1 MSSCNQQEC
10 EFAPKG
16 DAFNALDEILHD
28 LWHGTDPSLAGIES
42 SELQSA
48 RKELADLRASVL
60 PQAIVEAVK
69 AYQESYLTLQ
79 GLKGVDEKRKI
90 EWQRSKGYNEIGTK
104 RALFRAI
111 EADAKGST

>member
-48 RKELADLRASVL
+48 RKELSDLRASVL
-60 PQAIVEAVK
+60 PQAIVEAV
-69 AYQESYLTLQ
+69 
-79 GLKGVDEKRKI
+79 GVYKEAFLRWSSDCMNMDNFFILEKVKEELMR
-90 EWQRSKGYNEIGTK
+90 R
-104 RALFRAI
+104 I
-111 EADAKGST
+111 EADAKGEEK